1 MGLAASQARFLA
13 ITSRK
18 ARCEFESMQIA
29 QQKLSLTR
37 ELEQATSDYQSS
49 LNQTT
54 LIWDPDGS
62 GETPFNLTYDLMMR
76 PSELNDY
83 MPFMLSRRDGR
94 IALNSSMAQAAK
106 IAGINEDGSIS
117 GTKAEV
123 YEKFLNAMVSTGGMS
138 ETSARAAKA
147 IGLNESAGLGGEL
160 LNKTTSTEMTL
171 GNMINYID
179 LKANVNPTYAYDA
192 NGNPTEEQK
201 LADAL
206 NITIKK
212 TEHGTDKNYKLSASD
227 PYFKDKLQA
236 NSAYLT
242 INGTKQTNENKEL
255 NFTLSD
261 LLSDDVTLAYTT
273 EKNHTSFWKKVV
285 AAVGSVLSGTVLF
298 GGYSGL
304 KQLLGVDKGNFSDM
318 SEQDKIILDVMDN
331 MISGFQA
338 ILDVSDDDTDV
349 QAFNYAIQE
358 TLNLLTNSKDLGSRN
373 YSDAAFKDCINES
386 NNYNGWVT
394 KAASKD
400 KNFGT
405 RAISLSNLAESFLTF
420 YAQGKNGYDDQYYIR
435 QDGKKSSYVTDDQG
449 YYYKIKNG
457 DSKTTKQMFESEFY
471 SVMFNNLLQNGWYNN
486 IYIDDKE
493 YLDNALKNGQLFIS
507 SVNEDGY
514 YYQDKYNA
522 NGYVM
527 ENTNEDAITQAEREF
542 TVAKLK
548 INAKE
553 ERLELDMKQLDLE
566 ISSLTTE
573 YDTVKSLINK
583 NVEKTF
589 TMFQS

>member
-37 ELEQATSDYQSS
+37 ELEQATSDYQAS

-62 GETPFNLTYDLMMR
+62 GETPFDLSYDLMMR

-83 MPFMLSRRDGR
+83 MPFMLARRDGR

-106 IAGINEDGSIS
+106 LAGINEDGSIN

-123 YEKFLNAMVSTGGMS
+123 YEKFLNAMVATGGMS
-138 ETSARAAKA
+138 ETASRAAKA
-147 IGLNESAGLGGEL
+147 IGLNEKAGLGGEL
-160 LNKTTSTEMTL
+160 LNKSTATEMTL
-171 GNMINYID
+171 GNMINFID
-179 LKANVNPTYAYDA
+179 LKANINTKYATDHDK
-192 NGNPTEEQK
+192 EV
-201 LADAL
+201 ADAL
-206 NITIKK
+206 NITIGSKQSGAM
-212 TEHGTDKNYKLSASD
+212 E
-227 PYFKDKLQA
+227 FKDRLQA
-236 NSAYLT
+236 TSSYLS
-242 INGTKQTNENKEL
+242 INGTKQTNDNKDI

-261 LLSDDVTLAYTT
+261 LLSEDVTLAYTT

-298 GGYSGL
+298 GGYGGL

-318 SEQDKIILDVMDN
+318 SEQDKMILDIMDN
-331 MISGFQA
+331 MIAGFQA

-358 TLNLLTNSKDLGSRN
+358 TLSLLTQSKDLGSRN
-373 YSDAAFKDCINES
+373 HSNDAYNDCINES

-405 RAISLSNLAESFLTF
+405 RAISISNLAESFLTF
-420 YAQGKNGYDDQYYIR
+420 YAQAKNGYDDKYYIR

-457 DSKTTKQMFESEFY
+457 DASTTKQMFESEFY
-471 SVMFNNLLQNGWYNN
+471 SIMFNNLLQNGWYNN

-507 SVNEDGY
+507 SINDDGY

-553 ERLELDMKQLDLE
+553 ERLDLDMKQLDLE

>member
-37 ELEQATSDYQSS
+37 ELEQATSDYQAS

-83 MPFMLSRRDGR
+83 MPFMLARRDGK

-106 IAGINEDGSIS
+106 LAGINEDGTIN

-123 YEKFLNAMVSTGGMS
+123 YEKFLNAMVATGGMS
-138 ETSARAAKA
+138 ETAARAAKA
-147 IGLNESAGLGGEL
+147 IGLNEKAGLGGEL
-160 LNKTTSTEMTL
+160 LNKTTATEMTL

-179 LKANVNPTYAYDA
+179 IKADVNPAYAYDA

-206 NITIKK
+206 NITIGSKQSGAM
-212 TEHGTDKNYKLSASD
+212 E
-227 PYFKDKLQA
+227 FKDRLQA
-236 NSAYLT
+236 SSSYLS
-242 INGTKQTNENKEL
+242 INGTKQTNDNKDI

-261 LLSDDVTLAYTT
+261 LLSEDITLAYTT

-298 GGYSGL
+298 GGYGGL

-318 SEQDKIILDVMDN
+318 SEQDRMILDIVDN
-331 MISGFQA
+331 MIAGFQA

-358 TLNLLTNSKDLGSRN
+358 TLNLLTNSQDLGSRN
-373 YSDAAFKDCINES
+373 HSNDAYNDCINQA

-405 RAISLSNLAESFLTF
+405 RAISISNLAESFLTF
-420 YAQGKNGYDDQYYIR
+420 YAQAKNGFDDKYYIR

-542 TVAKLK
+542 SVAKLK

-553 ERLELDMKQLDLE
+553 ERLDLDMKQLDLE

>member
-29 QQKLSLTR
+29 QQKLSCTR
-37 ELEQATSDYQSS
+37 ELEQATSDYQAS

-83 MPFMLSRRDGR
+83 MPFMLARRDGK

-106 IAGINEDGSIS
+106 LAGINEDGTIN

-123 YEKFLNAMVSTGGMS
+123 YEKFLNAMVATGGMS
-138 ETSARAAKA
+138 ETAARAAKA
-147 IGLNESAGLGGEL
+147 IGLNEKAGLGGEL
-160 LNKTTSTEMTL
+160 LNKSTATEMTL

-179 LKANVNPTYAYDA
+179 LKADVNPTYAYDA

-206 NITIKK
+206 NITIGSKQSGAM
-212 TEHGTDKNYKLSASD
+212 E
-227 PYFKDKLQA
+227 FKDRLEA
-236 NSAYLT
+236 TSSYLS
-242 INGTKQTNENKEL
+242 INGTKQTNDNKDI

-261 LLSDDVTLAYTT
+261 LLSEDVTLAYTT

-298 GGYSGL
+298 GGYGGL

-318 SEQDKIILDVMDN
+318 SEQDRMILDIMDN
-331 MISGFQA
+331 MIAGFQA

-358 TLNLLTNSKDLGSRN
+358 TLNLLTNSQDLGSRN
-373 YSDAAFKDCINES
+373 HSNDAYNDCINQA

-405 RAISLSNLAESFLTF
+405 RAISISNLAESFLTF
-420 YAQGKNGYDDQYYIR
+420 YAQAKNGFDDKYYIR

-471 SVMFNNLLQNGWYNN
+471 SIMFNNLLQNGWYNN

-507 SVNEDGY
+507 SINEDGY

-542 TVAKLK
+542 SVAKLK

-553 ERLELDMKQLDLE
+553 ERLDLDMKQLDLE